1 MTPVSPNPDPTAG
14 RRVLVVD
21 DNESN
26 RYLLQSLLA
35 AHGYEVDLA
44 PDGRAALE
52 VARRVRPDLVV
63 ADILMP
69 VMDGFALCRAWQL
82 DADLRPVPFL
92 FYTATYTE
100 PRDRKFGLDLGAV
113 DYVVK
118 PEEPD
123 ALLERIRSALAGHR
137 ATGSAA
143 RDGGPPPVREA
154 TFLREYN
161 EALIH
166 KLEDKMLELERANRE
181 LNAEVAERRL
191 SESRLAR
198 QARLL
203 DMATDAI
210 ACIDLDGVIRYWNR
224 GAERVFGLPAG
235 DAVGIPWAA
244 TFGPFPDPVRQ
255 LLNDSAAPAWSGE
268 LNLQARDGT
277 PVTVDSRWTL
287 VRDDAGTPERLL
299 LVCTDVTAKKVLE
312 EQFLRSQRMEV
323 IGTMASGV
331 AHDLNNI
338 LTPLV
343 VAAPML
349 REAILTPRAL
359 GLLQAIESSAERA
372 TGVLRQMLEFGRGR
386 KGDRLPV
393 DPETI
398 LREVAGLVR
407 ETFPRWIRVACRVD
421 AGLPPVLGDAT
432 QLHQLLLNLCLNA
445 RDAMPEGGTLELSAV
460 AVESSGPG
468 GAVRPAVRFGVADTG
483 TGIAPDVLAKIFDPF
498 FTTKDVG
505 LGTGLGLAT
514 VQSIAHSHDGTV
526 AVWSR
531 VGEGTRF
538 DIDLPAASGRPAA
551 PPAAPSP
558 AAAPGRDPATDAVPA
573 VLVVDDDPAIRDIVC
588 AILEQ
593 RGHVVV
599 AAGTPHDAVALA
611 ADPRTRVAVVVAD
624 VIVPGVQGLELFQ
637 RLRAAAPAAR
647 LVAMSGLSQT
657 IAPDEFRAA
666 GVAHVLAK
674 PFTGAQL
681 LAAVEDAGLR
691 PPPATGRGGA

>member
-35 AHGYEVDLA
+35 AHGYAVDLA

-52 VARRVRPDLVV
+52 AARRVRPDLIV

-82 DADLRPVPFL
+82 DPDLRPVPFL

-123 ALLERIRSALAGHR
+123 ALLERVRAALAGHR
-137 ATGSAA
+137 ATGSPA

-191 SESRLAR
+191 SESRLAQ

-203 DMATDAI
+203 DMASDAI
-210 ACIDLDGVIRYWNR
+210 VCMGLDGVIRYWNR
-224 GAERVFGLPAG
+224 GAERVFGRAGG
-235 DAVGIPWAA
+235 DAVGTAWAA
-244 TFGPFPDPVRQ
+244 TFGPFPDPVRH
-255 LLNDSAAPAWSGE
+255 LLDDPAAPAWSGE
-268 LNLQARDGT
+268 LNLHAGGG
-277 PVTVDSRWTL
+277 PAVTVDSRWTL

-398 LREVAGLVR
+398 LREVAGLVH
-407 ETFPRWIRVACRVD
+407 ETFPRWIRVTCRAD
-421 AGLPPVLGDAT
+421 AGLPAVLGDAT

-445 RDAMPEGGTLELSAV
+445 RDAMPDGGTLELSAV
-460 AVESSGPG
+460 AVDSAGPG
-468 GAVRPAVRFGVADTG
+468 GPTRPAVRFGVADTG
-483 TGIAPDVLAKIFDPF
+483 TGIAADVLAKIFDPF

-538 DIDLPAASGRPAA
+538 DIDLPAAPGRPPA

-558 AAAPGRDPATDAVPA
+558 AAAPAHDPAADGARA

-611 ADPRTRVAVVVAD
+611 ADPRARVAVVVAD

-674 PFTGAQL
+674 PFTAAQL
-681 LAAVEDAGLR
+681 IAAVEDAGLR
-691 PPPATGRGGA
+691 PRPEA